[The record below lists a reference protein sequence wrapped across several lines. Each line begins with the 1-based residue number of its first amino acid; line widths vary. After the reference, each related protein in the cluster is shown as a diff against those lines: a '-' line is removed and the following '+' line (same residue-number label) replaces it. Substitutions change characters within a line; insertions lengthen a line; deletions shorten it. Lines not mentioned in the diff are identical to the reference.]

1 MHVGAAEGRRDLYA
15 AVSEVFGGLRGAAGV
30 FRFVVLPPG
39 VARGSVL
46 SKLLRG
52 ILEAQGEDA
61 PSPRVI
67 AFAEDAATAD
77 TLVTPLRAALWE
89 EYRIGLVLPDGEHPT
104 KILEVRRAARAGHAA
119 PCLDHGN

>member
-1 MHVGAAEGRRDLYA
+1 M
-15 AVSEVFGGLRGAAGV
+15 
-30 FRFVVLPPG
+30 LPEG

-104 KILEVRRAARAGHAA
+104 KILEVRRAAHAGHAT
-119 PCLDHGN
+119 PCSAGDGLTHWCRMRPRRLSLHFMCRVVTGVGASGPI